1 MLPVIVQVSAA
12 LEILRECDRGTPY
25 PFSNPASGTCFV
37 SIKKS
42 FKTLMVDKAGI
53 EGITAH
59 CLRRTA
65 ASLLINSGRG
75 LTEVMK
81 LLRNSSPIVTERHY
95 TRLSSRNL
103 AEASDT
109 ISEQLLRAASG
120 EN

>member
-1 MLPVIVQVSAA
+1 MQLITHQSHIDQ
-12 LEILRECDRGTPY
+12 L
-25 PFSNPASGTCFV
+25 PASDLKAHIQNRFDQLSEDTDV
-37 SIKKS
+37 PPNLM
-42 FKTLMVDKAGI
+42 LMVEKAGI

-81 LLRNSSPIVTERHY
+81 LLRNSSPLVTERHY

-109 ISEQLLRAASG
+109 ISKQLLRAASG
-120 EN
+120 EK